1 MSKFVKC
8 RLLVDKIDGKK
19 VPKSITDLLLI
30 NVTDI
35 KNCKPIKVR
44 SCFPV
49 LLEIW
54 KEEKEFCPSC
64 LKHYQAFSVNKQN
77 WSLIQTKLFFA
88 Q

>member
-35 KNCKPIKVR
+35 RNYKPIKVR

-64 LKHYQAFSVNKQN
+64 LKHYQAFNVNKQN
-77 WSLIQTKLFFA
+77 WS
-88 Q
+88 